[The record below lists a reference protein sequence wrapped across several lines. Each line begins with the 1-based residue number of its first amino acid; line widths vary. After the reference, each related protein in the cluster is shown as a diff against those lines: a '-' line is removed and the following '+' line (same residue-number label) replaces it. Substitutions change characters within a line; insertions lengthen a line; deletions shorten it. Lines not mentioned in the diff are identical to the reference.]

1 MKCRIKNI
9 FQMIVLAV
17 VIFSAVQASAGSKK
31 GLFIDRI
38 QVGGD
43 ISESQGREIESFIA
57 RSMIARGDYIILSR
71 STLEDGLS
79 SENREKLSRL
89 KENGDIRREII
100 MRSVV
105 VETIVYGSFIRKNE
119 SIYLTL
125 YKIERDSGRT
135 ALSGKKTV
143 RFANRHNAEE
153 AVEVVCK
160 YLNSGLERPVQEFQ
174 DRMNI
179 EDKLQEKRER
189 IGKAARSDAE
199 REDEFRALS
208 QQRKND
214 IRKSIGSSYTFLRL
228 GVSLRGSRYKYD
240 DFNDFFER
248 GPLFMIDL
256 ISPDFLS
263 VFDLYGRYSYITFK
277 ARDVNDT
284 PSSETINDLWQ
295 SGDYSY
301 HFFDAGL
308 RVRAGF
314 WFNMTRLDFY
324 LLGAGR
330 YESNGGIGY
339 YGGAGFE
346 LVLWKHAGFFGEYNY
361 GVLEPVDNGIDIG
374 YSRFIFG
381 MTFRL

>member
-1 MKCRIKNI
+1 MKYSIINS
-9 FQMIVLAV
+9 FQVILLAA

-31 GLFIDRI
+31 ALFIDRI

-43 ISESQGREIESFIA
+43 ISESQGREVESYIA
-57 RSMIARGDYIILSR
+57 RKMIASGDYIILSR

-79 SENREKLSRL
+79 SDDREKLAGL
-89 KENGDIRREII
+89 KVNGDFRREIM

-105 VETIVYGSFIRKNE
+105 VDTIVYGSFIRKNE

-125 YKIERDSGRT
+125 YKIERDSDKI
-135 ALSGKKTV
+135 ALSGKKTL
-143 RFANRHNAEE
+143 RFANRHNSEE
-153 AVEVVCK
+153 AVSVVCK
-160 YLNSGLERPVQEFQ
+160 YLNSGRERPVQKFQ

-179 EDKLQEKRER
+179 EDKLREKRQR

-208 QQRKND
+208 QQRKKD
-214 IRKSIGSSYTFLRL
+214 IRKSIDSSYTFLRL
-228 GVSLRGSRYKYD
+228 GISVSGSRYEND
-240 DFNDFFER
+240 DFNDYFER
-248 GPLFMIDL
+248 GPLFMVDL
-256 ISPDFLS
+256 ISPDFLYI
-263 VFDLYGRYSYITFK
+263 FDLYGRYSYITFK
-277 ARDVNDT
+277 ARDVNNS
-284 PSSETINDLWQ
+284 PSSETIDKLWQ
-295 SGDYSY
+295 SGDFSF

-308 RVRAGF
+308 RVKAGF

-330 YESNGGIGY
+330 YELNGGMGY
-339 YGGAGFE
+339 YGGAGVE
-346 LVLWKHAGFFGEYNY
+346 ISLWKHAGFFGEYNY
-361 GVLEPVDNGIDIG
+361 GLLEPADNGIDIG